1 MPVRCRFLPCNY
13 HPDHPLRGFLPLRAE
28 QRGVLAGA
36 ARGPAHDRTVVSVG
50 DRLLSRIPAYR
61 RRRSACLSKRT
72 GEVLSRMVP
81 GNLHAGDQPL
91 HVLVGH
97 QAGPD
102 NLVPVYSGIPD
113 RVGWPCLHADPD
125 RRRTHDPVR
134 DRTLSYAKV
143 FLGAGS
149 RDRQPTSERIA
160 IGRAMDIAILIGSF
174 TIVCLLGMP
183 VAYALGLAAI
193 LAALWV
199 GIPLEAVMLKVS
211 GGMSAFS
218 LLAIPFFILAGAIMA
233 VGGMAERL
241 VNLAKVFVGFIRGGM
256 ALVNILA
263 STMFGCISGSSVADT
278 AAVGSV
284 MIPQMI
290 KNGYPRLFAVNVTI
304 SGSLQPLL
312 VPPSHN
318 MIIYSI
324 AAGGTISVAHLFMG
338 GIIPAFLLGLSLII
352 LVLIIAH
359 RNNFPKGEVVPLR
372 QALKIALDAVWGMIT
387 IAIILGGILSGIF
400 TPTESAAVAVVY
412 AFLVTMFV
420 YRDVKWSQL
429 PALIARVVRTVGM
442 VMIMIGFSIA
452 FGYMMA
458 IMRIPAMA
466 TEFFISISSDKY
478 TFLLYINILLLLLGT
493 FMDLAP
499 MLLICTPI
507 FLPVIKTFGI
517 DPVHFGII
525 MILNLGIGLLT
536 PPVGPTMVVGCAIG
550 KVSMEAVS
558 RSILVFYIPMVI
570 VLFLVTYIPAL
581 SLWLPHIVLD

>member
-1 MPVRCRFLPCNY
+1 M
-13 HPDHPLRGFLPLRAE
+13 D
-28 QRGVLAGA
+28 
-36 ARGPAHDRTVVSVG
+36 
-50 DRLLSRIPAYR
+50 
-61 RRRSACLSKRT
+61 
-72 GEVLSRMVP
+72 
-81 GNLHAGDQPL
+81 
-91 HVLVGH
+91 
-97 QAGPD
+97 
-102 NLVPVYSGIPD
+102 
-113 RVGWPCLHADPD
+113 
-125 RRRTHDPVR
+125 
-134 DRTLSYAKV
+134 V
-143 FLGAGS
+143 F
-149 RDRQPTSERIA
+149 
-160 IGRAMDIAILIGSF
+160 ILIGSF
-174 TIVCLLGMP
+174 TVVCLMGMP
-183 VAYALGLAAI
+183 VAYALGIASI

-199 GIPLEAVMLKVS
+199 GIPLAAVMLQVS
-211 GGMSAFS
+211 GGMSGFS

-312 VPPSHN
+312 LPPSHN
-318 MIIYSI
+318 MVIYSL
-324 AAGGTISVAHLFMG
+324 AAGGTISVASLFMAG
-338 GIIPAFLLGLSLII
+338 VIPALLLGLSLIV
-352 LVLIIAH
+352 LVLIIAQ
-359 RNNFPKGEVVPLR
+359 RDKFPKGEVVPLR
-372 QALKIALDAVWGMIT
+372 QAIKIAIDAIWGIIT
-387 IAIILGGILSGIF
+387 IVIILGGILSGVF
-400 TPTESAAVAVVY
+400 TPTESAAVACVY

-420 YRDVKWSQL
+420 YRDCKWRDL
-429 PALIARVVRTVGM
+429 PHLIARVVRTVGM

-458 IMRIPAMA
+458 IMQIPAKV
-466 TEFFISISSDKY
+466 TEFFVAVSSDRF
-478 TFLLYINILLLLLGT
+478 TFLLYVNILLLLLGT

-507 FLPVIKTFGI
+507 FLPVIRQFGI

-550 KVSMEAVS
+550 RVSMEAVS
-558 RSILVFYIPMVI
+558 RSILVFYIPMLI
-570 VLFLVTYIPAL
+570 VLILVTYIPAL
-581 SLWLPHIVLD
+581 SLWLPSVVLGR

>member
-1 MPVRCRFLPCNY
+1 MDIF
-13 HPDHPLRGFLPLRAE
+13 
-28 QRGVLAGA
+28 
-36 ARGPAHDRTVVSVG
+36 
-50 DRLLSRIPAYR
+50 I
-61 RRRSACLSKRT
+61 
-72 GEVLSRMVP
+72 
-81 GNLHAGDQPL
+81 
-91 HVLVGH
+91 LVG
-97 QAGPD
+97 G
-102 NLVPVYSGIPD
+102 
-113 RVGWPCLHADPD
+113 
-125 RRRTHDPVR
+125 
-134 DRTLSYAKV
+134 
-143 FLGAGS
+143 
-149 RDRQPTSERIA
+149 
-160 IGRAMDIAILIGSF
+160 F

-183 VAYALGLAAI
+183 VAYALGIASI
-193 LAALWV
+193 LAALYV
-199 GIPLEAVMLKVS
+199 GIPLEAIMLKVA
-211 GGMSAFS
+211 GGMSGFA
-218 LLAIPFFILAGAIMA
+218 LLAIPFFILTGAIMA

-241 VNLAKVFVGFIRGGM
+241 VNLAKVFVGAIRGGM

-338 GIIPAFLLGLSLII
+338 GIIPALLLGLSLII
-352 LVLIIAH
+352 LVLIIAY
-359 RNNFPKGEVVPLR
+359 RDQFPKGELVPLR
-372 QALKIALDAVWGMIT
+372 QVFKIFTDAIWGMIT
-387 IAIILGGILSGIF
+387 VGIILGGILSGVF
-400 TPTESAAVAVVY
+400 TPTESGAVACVY

-420 YRDVKWSQL
+420 YRDVKWSEI
-429 PALIARVVRTVGM
+429 PKLIARVVRTVGM

-458 IMRIPAMA
+458 IMRVPAIA
-466 TEFFISISSDKY
+466 TQFFVDISSDKY
-478 TFLLYINILLLLLGT
+478 MFLFWVNILLLLLGT

-507 FLPVIKTFGI
+507 FLPVINTFGI

-558 RSILVFYIPMVI
+558 KSILIFYVPMII
-570 VLFLVTYIPAL
+570 VLLLVTYIPAL
-581 SLWLPHIVLD
+581 TLWLPSVVLGK

>member
-1 MPVRCRFLPCNY
+1 M
-13 HPDHPLRGFLPLRAE
+13 D
-28 QRGVLAGA
+28 VL
-36 ARGPAHDRTVVSVG
+36 
-50 DRLLSRIPAYR
+50 
-61 RRRSACLSKRT
+61 
-72 GEVLSRMVP
+72 
-81 GNLHAGDQPL
+81 
-91 HVLVGH
+91 
-97 QAGPD
+97 
-102 NLVPVYSGIPD
+102 
-113 RVGWPCLHADPD
+113 
-125 RRRTHDPVR
+125 
-134 DRTLSYAKV
+134 
-143 FLGAGS
+143 
-149 RDRQPTSERIA
+149 
-160 IGRAMDIAILIGSF
+160 ILIGSF
-174 TIVCLLGMP
+174 TVICLLGMP
-183 VAYALGLAAI
+183 VAYALGIASI
-193 LAALWV
+193 LTALWV

-211 GGMSAFS
+211 GGMSGFS

-338 GIIPAFLLGLSLII
+338 GIIPALLLGLSLII

-359 RNNFPKGEVVPLR
+359 REQFPKGEVVPLR
-372 QALKIALDAVWGMIT
+372 QALKIALDAVWGMVT
-387 IAIILGGILSGIF
+387 VGIILGGILSGIF
-400 TPTESAAVAVVY
+400 TPTEAGAVAVVY
-412 AFLVTMFV
+412 AFFVTMFI
-420 YRDVKWSQL
+420 YRDVKWSEL
-429 PALIARVVRTVGM
+429 PKLIGRVVRTVGM

-458 IMRIPAMA
+458 ILRIPAKA
-466 TEFFISISSDKY
+466 TEFFIAISSDKY
-478 TFLLYINILLLLLGT
+478 MFLLWINILLLALGT

-507 FLPVIKTFGI
+507 FLPVIQTFGI

-558 RSILVFYIPMVI
+558 RSILVFYIPMLI
-570 VLFLVTYIPAL
+570 VLGLVTYIPAL
-581 SLWLPHIVLD
+581 TLWLPSVLLK

>member
-1 MPVRCRFLPCNY
+1 MDLF
-13 HPDHPLRGFLPLRAE
+13 
-28 QRGVLAGA
+28 
-36 ARGPAHDRTVVSVG
+36 
-50 DRLLSRIPAYR
+50 I
-61 RRRSACLSKRT
+61 
-72 GEVLSRMVP
+72 
-81 GNLHAGDQPL
+81 
-91 HVLVGH
+91 LVG
-97 QAGPD
+97 G
-102 NLVPVYSGIPD
+102 
-113 RVGWPCLHADPD
+113 
-125 RRRTHDPVR
+125 
-134 DRTLSYAKV
+134 
-143 FLGAGS
+143 
-149 RDRQPTSERIA
+149 
-160 IGRAMDIAILIGSF
+160 F
-174 TIVCLLGMP
+174 TIVCLMGMP
-183 VAYALGLAAI
+183 VAYALGIGAI
-193 LAALWV
+193 LAALYT

-211 GGMSAFS
+211 GGMSSFS
-218 LLAIPFFILAGAIMA
+218 LLAIPFFILTGAIMA

-256 ALVNILA
+256 ALVNIVA

-324 AAGGTISVAHLFMG
+324 AAGGTISVAHLFIG
-338 GIIPAFLLGLSLII
+338 GIIPALLLGLSLII
-352 LVLIIAH
+352 LVLIIAY
-359 RNNFPKGEVVPLR
+359 RNEFPRGEIVPLR
-372 QALKIALDAVWGMIT
+372 EAVKIAIDAIWGMVT

-400 TPTESAAVAVVY
+400 TPTESGAVACIY

-420 YRDVKWSQL
+420 YRDVKWSE
-429 PALIARVVRTVGM
+429 
-442 VMIMIGFSIA
+442 
-452 FGYMMA
+452 
-458 IMRIPAMA
+458 IPKL
-466 TEFFISISSDKY
+466 FFVAISSDKY
-478 TFLLYINILLLLLGT
+478 TFLLYVNVLLLVLGT

-550 KVSMEAVS
+550 RVSMEAVS
-558 RSILVFYIPMVI
+558 RSILIFYVPMLI
-570 VLFLVTYIPAL
+570 VLALVTYLPAL
-581 SLWLPHIVLD
+581 SLWLPQLLLK

>member
-1 MPVRCRFLPCNY
+1 M
-13 HPDHPLRGFLPLRAE
+13 E
-28 QRGVLAGA
+28 
-36 ARGPAHDRTVVSVG
+36 
-50 DRLLSRIPAYR
+50 I
-61 RRRSACLSKRT
+61 
-72 GEVLSRMVP
+72 
-81 GNLHAGDQPL
+81 
-91 HVLVGH
+91 LV
-97 QAGPD
+97 
-102 NLVPVYSGIPD
+102 
-113 RVGWPCLHADPD
+113 
-125 RRRTHDPVR
+125 
-134 DRTLSYAKV
+134 
-143 FLGAGS
+143 
-149 RDRQPTSERIA
+149 
-160 IGRAMDIAILIGSF
+160 LIGSF
-174 TIVCLLGMP
+174 AVVCLMGMP
-183 VAYALGLAAI
+183 VAYALGIASI
-193 LAALWV
+193 LAALWI

-211 GGMSAFS
+211 GGMSGFS
-218 LLAIPFFILAGAIMA
+218 LLAIPFFVLAGAIMA

-324 AAGGTISVAHLFMG
+324 AAGGSISVAHLFMA
-338 GIIPAFLLGLSLII
+338 GIIPALLLGLSLIV
-352 LVLIIAH
+352 LVIVMAH
-359 RNNFPKGEVVPLR
+359 RQGFPKGEIIPLR
-372 QALKIALDAVWGMIT
+372 QALRIALDAVWGMVT
-387 IAIILGGILSGIF
+387 VAIIIGGILSGIF
-400 TPTESAAVAVVY
+400 TPTEAGAVAVVY

-420 YRDVKWSQL
+420 YRDVKWSEL
-429 PALIARVVRTVGM
+429 PKLIARVVRTVGM

-458 IMRIPAMA
+458 IMQIPAIA
-466 TEFFISISSDKY
+466 TRFFIDISSDKVM
-478 TFLLYINILLLLLGT
+478 FLLWINVLLLLLGT

-507 FLPVIKTFGI
+507 FLPVIKQFGI
-517 DPVHFGII
+517 DPVHFGIV

-558 RSILVFYIPMVI
+558 RSILVFYVPMLI
-570 VLFLVTYIPAL
+570 VLALVTYIPAL
-581 SLWLPHIVLD
+581 TLWLPSVLLR

>member
-1 MPVRCRFLPCNY
+1 M
-13 HPDHPLRGFLPLRAE
+13 
-28 QRGVLAGA
+28 
-36 ARGPAHDRTVVSVG
+36 
-50 DRLLSRIPAYR
+50 
-61 RRRSACLSKRT
+61 
-72 GEVLSRMVP
+72 EV
-81 GNLHAGDQPL
+81 
-91 HVLVGH
+91 
-97 QAGPD
+97 
-102 NLVPVYSGIPD
+102 
-113 RVGWPCLHADPD
+113 
-125 RRRTHDPVR
+125 
-134 DRTLSYAKV
+134 
-143 FLGAGS
+143 F
-149 RDRQPTSERIA
+149 
-160 IGRAMDIAILIGSF
+160 ILIGSF

-183 VAYALGLAAI
+183 VAYALGLASI
-193 LAALWV
+193 LAALYV
-199 GIPLEAVMLKVS
+199 GIPLEAVMLKVA
-211 GGMSAFS
+211 GGMSGFS

-338 GIIPAFLLGLSLII
+338 GIIPALLLGLSLII

-359 RNNFPKGEVVPLR
+359 RDNFPKGEVVPLR
-372 QALKIALDAVWGMIT
+372 QALKTALDAVWGMIT
-387 IAIILGGILSGIF
+387 VGIILGGILSGIF
-400 TPTESAAVAVVY
+400 TPTEAGAVAVVY
-412 AFLVTMFV
+412 AFFVTMFI
-420 YRDVKWSQL
+420 YRDVKWSEL
-429 PALIARVVRTVGM
+429 PKLVARVVRTVGM
-442 VMIMIGFSIA
+442 VMIMIGFSIS

-458 IMRIPAMA
+458 IMRVPAIA
-466 TEFFISISSDKY
+466 TQFFIDISSDKY
-478 TFLLYINILLLLLGT
+478 MFLLWINILLLLLGT

-507 FLPVIKTFGI
+507 FLPVIKAFGI

-558 RSILVFYIPMVI
+558 RSILIFYVPMVI
-570 VLFLVTYIPAL
+570 VLLLVTYIPAL
-581 SLWLPHIVLD
+581 TLWLPSVVLGK

>member
-1 MPVRCRFLPCNY
+1 M
-13 HPDHPLRGFLPLRAE
+13 D
-28 QRGVLAGA
+28 
-36 ARGPAHDRTVVSVG
+36 
-50 DRLLSRIPAYR
+50 
-61 RRRSACLSKRT
+61 
-72 GEVLSRMVP
+72 
-81 GNLHAGDQPL
+81 
-91 HVLVGH
+91 
-97 QAGPD
+97 
-102 NLVPVYSGIPD
+102 
-113 RVGWPCLHADPD
+113 
-125 RRRTHDPVR
+125 
-134 DRTLSYAKV
+134 V
-143 FLGAGS
+143 F
-149 RDRQPTSERIA
+149 
-160 IGRAMDIAILIGSF
+160 ILIGSF
-174 TIVCLLGMP
+174 TVVCLMGMP
-183 VAYALGLAAI
+183 VGYALGIAAI
-193 LAALWV
+193 LAALWT

-211 GGMSAFS
+211 GGMSSFS
-218 LLAIPFFILAGAIMA
+218 LLAIPFFILCGAIMA

-256 ALVNILA
+256 ALVNIVA

-338 GIIPAFLLGLSLII
+338 GIIPALLLGLSLII
-352 LVLIIAH
+352 LVLIISY
-359 RNNFPKGEVVPLR
+359 RNNYPKGEVVPLR
-372 QALKIALDAVWGMIT
+372 KALKTAFDAIWGLIT
-387 IAIILGGILSGIF
+387 IAIILGGILSGVF
-400 TPTESAAVAVVY
+400 TPTESAAVACIY
-412 AFLVTMFV
+412 AFCVTMFI
-420 YRDVKWSQL
+420 YRDCKWSDL
-429 PALIARVVRTVGM
+429 PQLIARVIRTVGM

-458 IMRIPAMA
+458 IMRVPAIA
-466 TEFFISISSDKY
+466 TQFFVDISSDKY
-478 TFLLYINILLLLLGT
+478 MFLLWVNILLLALGT

-558 RSILVFYIPMVI
+558 RTILVFYIPMLI
-570 VLFLVTYIPAL
+570 VLALVTYIPEL
-581 SLWLPHIVLD
+581 SLWLPRVLLD

>member
-1 MPVRCRFLPCNY
+1 M
-13 HPDHPLRGFLPLRAE
+13 D
-28 QRGVLAGA
+28 VL
-36 ARGPAHDRTVVSVG
+36 
-50 DRLLSRIPAYR
+50 
-61 RRRSACLSKRT
+61 
-72 GEVLSRMVP
+72 
-81 GNLHAGDQPL
+81 
-91 HVLVGH
+91 
-97 QAGPD
+97 
-102 NLVPVYSGIPD
+102 
-113 RVGWPCLHADPD
+113 
-125 RRRTHDPVR
+125 
-134 DRTLSYAKV
+134 
-143 FLGAGS
+143 
-149 RDRQPTSERIA
+149 
-160 IGRAMDIAILIGSF
+160 ILIGTF
-174 TIVCLLGMP
+174 TVVCLLGMP

-193 LAALWV
+193 AAALYV
-199 GIPLEAVMLKVS
+199 DIPLEAVMLKVA
-211 GGMSAFS
+211 GGMSGFS
-218 LLAIPFFILAGAIMA
+218 LLAIPFFVLAGAIMA

-241 VNLAKVFVGFIRGGM
+241 VNLAKVFVGALRGGM

-318 MIIYSI
+318 MILYSI
-324 AAGGTISVAHLFMG
+324 AAGGSISVAHLFMA
-338 GIIPAFLLGLSLII
+338 GIVPALMLGLSLII

-359 RNNFPKGEVVPLR
+359 RQGLPKGEPVPLR
-372 QALKIALDAVWGMIT
+372 QAVKIALDAVWGMIT
-387 IAIILGGILSGIF
+387 VVIVIGGILSGIF
-400 TPTESAAVAVVY
+400 TPTEAGAVAVVY
-412 AFLVTMFV
+412 ALFVTMFV
-420 YRDVKWSQL
+420 YRDIEWSEL
-429 PALIARVVRTVGM
+429 PRLIGRVVRTVGM

-458 IMRIPAMA
+458 IMRIPAIA
-466 TEFFISISSDKY
+466 TQFFIDISSDKY
-478 TFLLYINILLLLLGT
+478 MFLLWINILLLLLGT

-517 DPVHFGII
+517 DPVHFGIV

-558 RSILVFYIPMVI
+558 RSILVFYIPMLI
-570 VLFLVTYIPAL
+570 VLALVTYIPEL
-581 SLWLPHIVLD
+581 TLWLPRMVLGK